1 MKREEIAKKISEI
14 GERALGVDISGKEDL
29 KEQGM
34 DSLGLVALIVAIEDA
49 FSIAFADEDLQ
60 PDNLDTLE
68 ALTELTGK
76 YI

>member
-1 MKREEIAKKISEI
+1 MKREESAKKISEI
-14 GERALGVDISGKEDL
+14 GESALGVDISGKEDL
-29 KEQGM
+29 KEQGV

>member
-1 MKREEIAKKISEI
+1 MKREEIAKMISEI
-14 GERALGVDISGKEDL
+14 GESALGVDISGKEDL
-29 KEQGM
+29 KEQGV

>member
-14 GERALGVDISGKEDL
+14 GESALGVDISGKEDL
-29 KEQGM
+29 KEQGV

-49 FSIAFADEDLQ
+49 FSIAFEDEDLQ

>member
-1 MKREEIAKKISEI
+1 M
-14 GERALGVDISGKEDL
+14 GVDISGKEDL
-29 KEQGM
+29 KEQGV

>member
-1 MKREEIAKKISEI
+1 MKREEIAKKISGI
-14 GERALGVDISGKEDL
+14 GESALGVDISGKEDL
-29 KEQGM
+29 KEQGV
-34 DSLGLVALIVAIEDA
+34 DSLGLVALIVAIENA